1 MGYIQVPMHNLVGGG
16 GGGAWVQTRSVIGEV
31 HKHIFPSTLST
42 GKGSEESF
50 KV

>member
-1 MGYIQVPMHNLVGGG
+1 M
-16 GGGAWVQTRSVIGEV
+16 QTRSVTGEV

-42 GKGSEESF
+42 DEGSEDSF

>member
-1 MGYIQVPMHNLVGGG
+1 M
-16 GGGAWVQTRSVIGEV
+16 QTRSVMGEV

-42 GKGSEESF
+42 DEGSEDSF